1 MKTFEE
7 TITKW
12 MEKTNRFIFVIDDIQ
27 TRYVIPIENVSK
39 INVKGDDVLGIDDYF
54 IAYDIQE
61 AGLYKDVNLGGISII
76 ITCLSIIRKKLKN
89 GRK

>member
-54 IAYDIQE
+54 IA
-61 AGLYKDVNLGGISII
+61 
-76 ITCLSIIRKKLKN
+76 
-89 GRK
+89 